1 MSGTNSSELEGNRK
15 IRFLPVR
22 EFEKELRARVDEY
35 FNDKNLTKRDN
46 LRMYGKTAIVLSWLI
61 ASYVFLV
68 FMNLPTWGIV
78 LSAVSLSL
86 ALNAVGFNIMHD
98 GNHRAYSNNPYIN
111 KLMGYSLDL
120 IGGSSYFWNWKHNYL
135 HHTYPNITG
144 IDDDIEPG
152 IFARLSPHQKRYFFH
167 RYQHIYIWIIYGFLI
182 INWHVYQDFYNYI
195 TKKIHNHT
203 FPRPKGW
210 DLFMFFFGKILFF
223 SLALVIPSFFYP
235 FWAVALAYFLI
246 VFAQGIVLTIVF
258 QLAHCNEEADFV
270 EHENDDER
278 LGSSWLVHQLK
289 TTADFSRDN
298 KILNW
303 YVGGLN
309 FQVEHHLFP
318 KICHVHYPELSKIVE
333 KTCNEFGITYNAYK
347 NLSEGIASH
356 YRWIYQMGRA

>member
-1 MSGTNSSELEGNRK
+1 
-15 IRFLPVR
+15 
-22 EFEKELRARVDEY
+22 
-35 FNDKNLTKRDN
+35 
-46 LRMYGKTAIVLSWLI
+46 
-61 ASYVFLV
+61 
-68 FMNLPTWGIV
+68 
-78 LSAVSLSL
+78 
-86 ALNAVGFNIMHD
+86 
-98 GNHRAYSNNPYIN
+98 
-111 KLMGYSLDL
+111 
-120 IGGSSYFWNWKHNYL
+120 
-135 HHTYPNITG
+135 
-144 IDDDIEPG
+144 
-152 IFARLSPHQKRYFFH
+152 
-167 RYQHIYIWIIYGFLI
+167 
-182 INWHVYQDFYNYI
+182 
-195 TKKIHNHT
+195 
-203 FPRPKGW
+203 
-210 DLFMFFFGKILFF
+210 MFFFGKILFF